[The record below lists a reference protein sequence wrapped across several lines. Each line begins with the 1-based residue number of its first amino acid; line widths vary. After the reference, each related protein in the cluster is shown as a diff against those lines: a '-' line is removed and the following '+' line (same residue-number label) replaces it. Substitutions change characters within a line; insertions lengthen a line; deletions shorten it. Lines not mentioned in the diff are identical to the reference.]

1 MVLIVNMNHMCS
13 KLVQVQLAVQVSRV
27 LANLVAFPLTQ
38 TKSFVLNEALMAYS
52 RSQFGDHAGKVWA
65 FADVTGLGSR

>member
-52 RSQFGDHAGKVWA
+52 RSFE
-65 FADVTGLGSR
+65 R